1 MLVKLATT
9 CLLDLASVSRMEC
22 LVEHGD
28 PSPALELCR
37 TAHVLLRAYS
47 GDVGAEYTV
56 TGRAYLY
63 AGMIMDA
70 IRLFN
75 AAFEVAAQ
83 AGGGSPDDPRV
94 VASSLDLA
102 DAFLCDERYADAL
115 ALYASAEPFLAAAME
130 RSVLAGGAP
139 EMDGVGGK
147 KAGGKGG
154 KKAGKKAA
162 PALQSISA
170 SSGGGRRGAGRG
182 GRGGGKMSEKERTE
196 AHRVKRNASHYAA
209 SALASL

>member
-1 MLVKLATT
+1 MAGEEAFITVCCVLRVLCMIVPACCVLLCLLCLACCKQTHLLLMRTTCFSSSPPKSPMLVKLATT

-37 TAHVLLRAYS
+37 TAHVLLRAYN
-47 GDVGAEYTV
+47 GDVGAEYTM

-139 EMDGVGGK
+139 EMGTTEPEGT
-147 KAGGKGG
+147 
-154 KKAGKKAA
+154 
-162 PALQSISA
+162 
-170 SSGGGRRGAGRG
+170 RGPEG
-182 GRGGGKMSEKERTE
+182 E
-196 AHRVKRNASHYAA
+196 
-209 SALASL
+209 